1 MGTLV
6 TLAQALGVAYASGI
20 NLYATV
26 ALLGL
31 GDRYGVIGP
40 LPGALAVVG
49 TLPVIILAGV
59 LFLFEFAATLVPG
72 VASAWETFHTLIRPP
87 AASALAVLTAWHG
100 DALMVLVAAL
110 LGGGLALTTH
120 ATKLGVRYAIDTSPE
135 PMSNGAAN
143 IAELGVV
150 ASLSYFIWNHPF
162 LSLGAA
168 LALLVALIFTVR
180 LIWRALRRVVSGR
193 WMPACGL
200 MQEPRASAPVSPLEE
215 RLEDA

>member
-31 GDRYGVIGP
+31 GDRYDIIGP
-40 LPGALAVVG
+40 LPGSLAVVG

-72 VASAWETFHTLIRPP
+72 VASAWETFHTLVRPP
-87 AASALAVLTAWHG
+87 AAAALAVLTAWHG

-135 PMSNGAAN
+135 PVSNGAAN

-200 MQEPRASAPVSPLEE
+200 MQEPRASAPVAPLEE
-215 RLEDA
+215 RLEDV